1 MLLFIE
7 GYPYNLND
15 TVMDGLTV
23 RDVLKDV
30 VSIPV
35 KENKYAFEYVGY
47 CYSKAAKD
55 VIFFLP
61 KVVLTGEQNEENDDD
76 TIFGCVTAGNHRH

>member
-7 GYPYNLND
+7 GYPYNLD
-15 TVMDGLTV
+15 AIVKDGLSI
-23 RDVLKDV
+23 REILKDV

-35 KENKYAFEYVGY
+35 KEDSYAFGYVGY
-47 CYSKAAKD
+47 CYSKTAKD

-61 KVVLTGEQNEENDDD
+61 KVVLTGEYNDEN
-76 TIFGCVTAGNHRH
+76 GSRYHLRCYSARYH

>member
-7 GYPYNLND
+7 GYPYNLNHKIRD
-15 TVMDGLTV
+15 NLAI

-30 VSIPV
+30 VSVPV
-35 KENKYAFEYVGY
+35 KEDRCAFEYVGY
-47 CYSKAAKD
+47 CYSKTAKD

-61 KVVLTGEQNEENDDD
+61 KVV
-76 TIFGCVTAGNHRH
+76 